1 MPAHK
6 KPPGEHYR
14 TPVRQLGRIPDDE
27 WEQLQAAADRAGKT
41 FTAWAREVLMRA
53 ARERLAKKLGPK

>member
-1 MPAHK
+1 MPAPK

-27 WEQLQAAADRAGKT
+27 WEQMQAAAQASGKT

-53 ARERLAKKLGPK
+53 ALRKRRDV